1 MVDTGTAMIVSGFMF
16 LIGTIL
22 FIQLNNHNWFKK
34 ENWKWNKQ
42 QTNAVNKIK
51 LEKLRKEIGVK
62 EQTGFNLLKNID
74 LGSIISN
81 YLEGQSE
88 DEMGGSAGSES
99 MISNLLQ
106 GFLQTEQ
113 GQQLASKFI
122 SGLNK
127 GSDNEENFKFNE

>member
-1 MVDTGTAMIVSGFMF
+1 MIDTGTAMIVSGFMF
-16 LIGTIL
+16 LIGTII

-34 ENWKWNKQ
+34 ETWKWNKQ

-62 EQTGFNLLKNID
+62 EKTDNNLLKNINITD
-74 LGSIISN
+74 LISN
-81 YLEGQSE
+81 YLQGEGEEETS
-88 DEMGGSAGSES
+88 GSDN

-113 GQQLASKFI
+113 GQQIAQKFL
-122 SGLNK
+122 SGITKNP
-127 GSDNEENFKFNE
+127 DNEENFKFNE

>member
-62 EQTGFNLLKNID
+62 EQPSTNLLKNID
-74 LGSIISN
+74 IGNLISN
-81 YLEGQSE
+81 YLEGQGE
-88 DEMGGSAGSES
+88 DEEGTSETG

-113 GQQLASKFI
+113 GQQMAQKFL
-122 SGLNK
+122 SGITKNPD
-127 GSDNEENFKFNE
+127 SEENFKFNE